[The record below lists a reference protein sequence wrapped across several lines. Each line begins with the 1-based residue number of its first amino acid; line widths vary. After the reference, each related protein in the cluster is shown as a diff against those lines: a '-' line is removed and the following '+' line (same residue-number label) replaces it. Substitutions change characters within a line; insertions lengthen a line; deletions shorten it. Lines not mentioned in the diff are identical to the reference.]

1 MQANGF
7 GKPYQLTF
15 VIHTNKLHLTMRK
28 LLFSVLGIIVLF
40 AAPSC
45 QDQRRAKNYN
55 DKTLAD
61 DAAIHFI
68 KNGIEGSLVEI
79 KASEMAKSRSSNQNV
94 INFANMM
101 ITHHTETVNELK
113 KIQADKMVSSRDSI
127 NTEHENALAVLSSK
141 SGVEFD
147 KAYIEM
153 MTADHEKAIEL
164 FKGVGN
170 NTSGTIQSF
179 AEKTLPSLQNH
190 LEEAEKISATLK

>member
-1 MQANGF
+1 M
-7 GKPYQLTF
+7 K
-15 VIHTNKLHLTMRK
+15 K
-28 LLFSVLGIIVLF
+28 LLFSVLSLVILF
-40 AAPSC
+40 TAPSC

-68 KNGIEGSLVEI
+68 RNGIEGSLVEI
-79 KASEMAKSRSSNQNV
+79 KASKIAKSRSSNQNV
-94 INFANMM
+94 INFANM
-101 ITHHTETVNELK
+101 IIAHHTETVNEFK

-127 NTEHENALAVLSSK
+127 NTEHENALNMLSSK

-153 MTADHEKAIEL
+153 MITDHEKAIVL

-170 NTSGTIQSF
+170 NTSATIQSF
-179 AEKTLPSLQNH
+179 AEKTLPSLQTH
-190 LEEAEKISATLK
+190 LDEAKKISASLK

>member
-1 MQANGF
+1 MVNLINLSLLY
-7 GKPYQLTF
+7 P
-15 VIHTNKLHLTMRK
+15 VTNHILTMRK
-28 LLFSVLGIIVLF
+28 LLFSVLSILILF
-40 AAPSC
+40 GMSSC

-79 KASEMAKSRSSNQNV
+79 KAANIAKSRSSNPQI

-113 KIQADKMVSSRDSI
+113 KIQADKLVSSRDSI
-127 NTEHENALAVLSSK
+127 NTEHENALAMLSSK

-147 KAYIEM
+147 KMYIEM
-153 MTADHEKAIEL
+153 MIMDHEKAIEL

-170 NTSGTIQSF
+170 NTSGTIQTF
-179 AEKTLPSLQNH
+179 AAKTLPSLQTH
-190 LEEAEKISATLK
+190 LDEAKKISESLK

>member
-1 MQANGF
+1 M
-7 GKPYQLTF
+7 K
-15 VIHTNKLHLTMRK
+15 K
-28 LLFSVLGIIVLF
+28 LLFSVLSILILSGMS
-40 AAPSC
+40 SC

-79 KASEMAKSRSSNQNV
+79 KASGIAKIRSTNASV

-101 ITHHTETVNELK
+101 ITHNTETVNELK
-113 KIQADKMVSSRDSI
+113 KIQADKLVSSRDSI
-127 NTEHENALAVLSSK
+127 NTEHKNALAMLSSK

-147 KAYIEM
+147 KMYMEM
-153 MTADHEKAIEL
+153 MIIDHEKAIEL
-164 FKGVGN
+164 FKEVGN

-179 AEKTLPSLQNH
+179 AAKTLPSLQTH
-190 LEEAEKISATLK
+190 LDEAKKISESLK

>member
-1 MQANGF
+1 
-7 GKPYQLTF
+7 
-15 VIHTNKLHLTMRK
+15 MRK
-28 LLFSVLGIIVLF
+28 LLFLVLGIMILF

-61 DAAIHFI
+61 DDAIHFI

-79 KASEMAKSRSSNQNV
+79 KAAEIAKNRSSNQNV

-113 KIQADKMVSSRDSI
+113 KIQADKLVSSRDSI

-153 MTADHEKAIEL
+153 MITDHEKAIEL

-170 NTSGTIQSF
+170 NTSGTIQGF

-190 LEEAEKISATLK
+190 LDEAKKISSSLK